1 MAEPDAAL
9 TTELVRRY
17 IKSAQPFVE
26 SKTDRL
32 VLQRAIRL
40 NAPPTKHRRQ
50 KNPRGKFI
58 GTINAAADKDAVK
71 VESLE
76 SAIWAEIHA
85 ALCKRTARYRKN
97 VDVIRDNVH
106 LLIGGIAVHVAEKF
120 GLAVAIVAAVVAAL
134 LRIVLQMGVTVF
146 CKRFKSGFL

>member
-1 MAEPDAAL
+1 MTAL
-9 TTELVRRY
+9 TPELVRRY
-17 IKSAQPFVE
+17 IESAEPFVE

-40 NAPPTKHRRQ
+40 NSPPTKHRRQ

-58 GTINAAADKDAVK
+58 GKIYAATDKDALK

-76 SAIWAEIHA
+76 SAVWKEIHA
-85 ALCKRTARYRKN
+85 ALCKKTARYRKN

-106 LLIGGIAVHVAEKF
+106 LLIGGIAVHVAGKF
-120 GLAVAIVAAVVAAL
+120 GLAVAIVSAVVAAL
-134 LRIVLQMGVTVF
+134 LRIVLQMGVTIF
-146 CKRFKSGFL
+146 CERFKSGFL